1 MKLLLFIMIL
11 SSSSL
16 LSQVIFKFN
25 TQANI
30 TNWKTVDDVVMGG
43 RSSGS
48 FYLNQEGY
56 GVFEG
61 FVSLENNG
69 GFSSVRYRTE
79 KIEIKKQTKIKIK
92 LKGDGKNYQFR
103 IKTNSNDY
111 FSYITTFATSGKWE
125 EIEIYL
131 KDMYPTFRGRKLDK
145 ENFSSD
151 SFEEIRFLIA
161 NKKKE
166 NYKLV
171 IDQITLE

>member
-1 MKLLLFIMIL
+1 MKHLLFIMIL

-25 TQANI
+25 KQANI

-48 FYLNQEGY
+48 FYLNHEGY
-56 GVFEG
+56 GIFEG

-92 LKGDGKNYQFR
+92 LKGDGKN
-103 IKTNSNDY
+103 IHL
-111 FSYITTFATSGKWE
+111 E
-125 EIEIYL
+125 L
-131 KDMYPTFRGRKLDK
+131 KQIQAII
-145 ENFSSD
+145 S
-151 SFEEIRFLIA
+151 LI
-161 NKKKE
+161 
-166 NYKLV
+166 
-171 IDQITLE
+171 